1 MDAIAVIKV
10 LAPALIFYPLLIV
23 FAFPLTLLA
32 MMYAT
37 VVFLHVYRHRRRQI
51 YDAYSE
57 NFWDGAKQAV
67 AAVFDAQATYWNG
80 YEIIGFEKIPDT
92 GSALLVYYH
101 GALPIDMYYIIAKML
116 LYKRRQLKNVVA
128 TFLYRLPG
136 FQILLDVFGACSPTR
151 AECVEMLRNGEL
163 LAVSPGGVREALF
176 SDEHYNLMWNGRIG
190 FAKVAQEAQVAV
202 VPVFTQNIR
211 EMFRTI
217 KMGRRILETLYNY
230 TRCPLAAPIYG
241 GFPVKMRTFI
251 GEPIPYDPSLTPEE
265 LSLKVSTAIEDLI
278 EKHQRRPGSIL
289 AALADRF
296 SRKKYQD

>member
-1 MDAIAVIKV
+1 MDMYNTITVV
-10 LAPALIFYPLLIV
+10 APVLIFYPLLIL

-57 NFWDGAKQAV
+57 NFWDGAKQTV

-80 YEIIGFEKIPDT
+80 YEIIGLEKVPDN
-92 GSALLVYYH
+92 GPALLVYYH

-116 LYKRRQLKNVVA
+116 LYKKRSLKNVVA
-128 TFLYRLPG
+128 TFMFRLPG
-136 FQILLDVFGACSPTR
+136 FKIMLDVFGACSPTR
-151 AECVEMLRNGEL
+151 EECVKMLKDGEL

-176 SDEHYNLMWNGRIG
+176 SDEHYKLVWNGRLG
-190 FAKVAQEAQVAV
+190 FAKVAQDAQVTII
-202 VPVFTQNIR
+202 PVFTQNVR

-217 KMGRRILETLYNY
+217 KMGRRILQKLYDY

-251 GEPIPYDPSLTPEE
+251 GDPIPYDSTLTPEE
-265 LSLKVSTAIEDLI
+265 LSEKVKLAIEDLI
-278 EKHQRRPGSIL
+278 KEHQRVPGSIL
-289 AALADRF
+289 VGLADRF
-296 SRKKYQD
+296 SRKKQF